1 MVVTDI
7 KQQVKL
13 PDRYSI
19 SVDGKFAFGLSESA
33 LLDSGLHVG
42 LELSDKQFNDLKKS
56 AGLDKLYGATLRF
69 AAMRPRSR
77 WEISTYLQRKSAEP
91 EQSDQIISRLEKTSL
106 VDDLKFA
113 KSWIESRRLIKPT
126 SVRKLR
132 LELRQKQVAS
142 DIIDSV
148 LAEDITNDQDTLK
161 QLITKKRN
169 SYPDD
174 IKLMQYLARQGFGY
188 DDIKNA
194 ISADRLDD

>member
-7 KQQVKL
+7 KQQVKVAG
-13 PDRYSI
+13 RYSI

-33 LLDSGLHVG
+33 LLESGLHVG
-42 LELSDKQFNDLKKS
+42 LNLSDDQFIEFKKA
-56 AGLDKLYGATLRF
+56 AGLDKIYGASLRY
-69 AAMRPRSR
+69 AAMRPRSS
-77 WEISTYLQRKSAEP
+77 WEITTYLQRKGTAP
-91 EQSDQIISRLEKTSL
+91 EQSEQVMQRLEKVGM
-106 VDDLKFA
+106 VDDQKFA
-113 KSWIESRRLIKPT
+113 QSWVESRRLIKPT

-148 LAEDITNDQDTLK
+148 LFEDPTNDQDTLK
-161 QLITKKRN
+161 QLIAKKRN
-169 SYPDD
+169 SYPDE

-194 ISADRLDD
+194 LNAID

>member
-7 KQQVKL
+7 KQQVKVAG
-13 PDRYSI
+13 RYSI

-33 LLDSGLHVG
+33 LLESGLHVG
-42 LELSDKQFNDLKKS
+42 LNLTDDQFREFKKA
-56 AGLDKLYGATLRF
+56 AGLDKIYGASLRYV
-69 AAMRPRSR
+69 AMRPRSR
-77 WEISTYLQRKSAEP
+77 WEITNYLQRKGAAP
-91 EQSDQIISRLEKTSL
+91 EQSDQVIQRLEKIGM
-106 VDDLKFA
+106 VDDHKFA
-113 KSWIESRRLIKPT
+113 QSWVESRRLIKPT

-148 LAEDITNDQDTLK
+148 LSEDPTNDQETLK
-161 QLITKKRN
+161 QLIAKKRK

-174 IKLMQYLARQGFGY
+174 TKLMQYLARQGFGY

-194 ISADRLDD
+194 LNAID